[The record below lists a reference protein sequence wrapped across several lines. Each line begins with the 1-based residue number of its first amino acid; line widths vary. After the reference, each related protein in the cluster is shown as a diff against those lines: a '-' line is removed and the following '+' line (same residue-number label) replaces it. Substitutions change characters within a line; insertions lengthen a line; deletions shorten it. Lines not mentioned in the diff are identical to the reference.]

1 MSARVALVVGTR
13 PDAIK
18 MAPLI
23 LACREHRDRLEPSV
37 IATGQHREMLA
48 EVLDV
53 FGIVPDHDLGVMRPG
68 QALADLTA
76 RLLVALDEAWSRH
89 RPDVVVVQGD
99 TTTSFAA
106 ALAAYYAK
114 IPVTHVEAGLRSG
127 NPLAPFPEEANR
139 RLIDALADVCFAPT
153 EGARAH
159 LLREGIAAERILVTG
174 NTGIDALLWV
184 RARND
189 REGFAPRTMDRGL
202 LERSPLL
209 VVTAHRRE
217 TFGDGIAAIC
227 EAVLTI
233 AKSRSDLT
241 VVFPVHPNPRVH
253 DPVRA
258 RLDGQPNIVLTPP
271 LDYREFVFTM
281 ARATAILTDSGGIQ
295 EEVPSLAKPVLVM
308 RDVTER
314 PEAIAAGVAEL
325 VGTDPNVIVERTLR
339 ALDLPPMKGPV
350 ANPFGDGRASARI
363 VRALLE
369 RFA

>member
-1 MSARVALVVGTR
+1 MSRRVALVVGTR

-23 LACREHRDRLEPSV
+23 LACREHRDRLAPAV

-48 EVLDV
+48 DVLDV
-53 FGIVPDHDLGVMRPG
+53 FGIAPDDDLDVMRPRQG
-68 QALADLTA
+68 LADLTA
-76 RLLVALDEAWSRH
+76 RLLGALDAAWARH

-114 IPVTHVEAGLRSG
+114 IPVAHVEAGLRSG
-127 NPLAPFPEEANR
+127 DPLAPFPEEANR

-159 LLREGIAAERILVTG
+159 LLREGIAPERILVTG

-184 RARND
+184 VARNE
-189 REGFAPRTMDRGL
+189 RERFTPRTIDAAL
-202 LERSPLL
+202 LARSPLL

-241 VVFPVHPNPRVH
+241 VVFPVHPNPRVQE
-253 DPVRA
+253 PVRE
-258 RLDGQPNIVLTPP
+258 RLGGQPNIVLTPP
-271 LDYREFVFTM
+271 LDYREFVATM
-281 ARATAILTDSGGIQ
+281 ARATVILTDSGGIQ
-295 EEVPSLAKPVLVM
+295 EEVPSLGKPVLVM

-325 VGTDPNVIVERTLR
+325 VGTEPKVIVERTLG
-339 ALDLPPMKGPV
+339 ALETPPVAGPV
-350 ANPFGDGRASARI
+350 ANPFGDGHASPRI

-369 RFA
+369 RYA